1 MHVTAAAERRGLSLF
16 GKGLISI
23 QKIGWQPR
31 KVSQVNHSVVY
42 IMKALV
48 KTFFLINILAS
59 SQLYAD
65 VIELSDELTVSELYQ
80 SMDHRFSRDVGLS
93 QNQDWR
99 IESLWRSTAHV
110 IFDKEA
116 RLADRQEP

>member
-16 GKGLISI
+16 GKGLISV
-23 QKIGWQPR
+23 QKIAWQPR
-31 KVSQVNHSVVY
+31 KKIQVNHSVVY
-42 IMKALV
+42 IMKTLI
-48 KTFFLINILAS
+48 KTFFLINVLAS
-59 SQLYAD
+59 SQIYAD
-65 VIELSDELTVSELYQ
+65 AIELSDELTVSELYR
-80 SMDHRFSRDVGLS
+80 SMDHRFSRDVGVS

>member
-1 MHVTAAAERRGLSLF
+1 MAAE
-16 GKGLISI
+16 
-23 QKIGWQPR
+23 

-48 KTFFLINILAS
+48 KTCFLINILAT

-65 VIELSDELTVSELYQ
+65 VIELSDELTVSELYK

>member
-1 MHVTAAAERRGLSLF
+1 MAAE
-16 GKGLISI
+16 
-23 QKIGWQPR
+23 

-42 IMKALV
+42 IMKVLV
-48 KTFFLINILAS
+48 KTFFLINILAT

-65 VIELSDELTVSELYQ
+65 VIELSDELTVSELYK

>member
-1 MHVTAAAERRGLSLF
+1 MAAE
-16 GKGLISI
+16 
-23 QKIGWQPR
+23 

-48 KTFFLINILAS
+48 KTFFLINILAT

-65 VIELSDELTVSELYQ
+65 VIKLSDELTVSELYK

>member
-1 MHVTAAAERRGLSLF
+1 MAAE
-16 GKGLISI
+16 
-23 QKIGWQPR
+23 

-48 KTFFLINILAS
+48 KTFFLINILAT

-65 VIELSDELTVSELYQ
+65 VIELSDELTVSELYK

-99 IESLWRSTAHV
+99 IESLWRSAAHV

>member
-1 MHVTAAAERRGLSLF
+1 
-16 GKGLISI
+16 
-23 QKIGWQPR
+23 
-31 KVSQVNHSVVY
+31 
-42 IMKALV
+42 MKALI
-48 KTFFLINILAS
+48 KTFFLINALAS

-99 IESLWRSTAHV
+99 IESLWRSAAHV

>member
-1 MHVTAAAERRGLSLF
+1 MAAE
-16 GKGLISI
+16 
-23 QKIGWQPR
+23 

-48 KTFFLINILAS
+48 KTFFLINILAA

-65 VIELSDELTVSELYQ
+65 VIELSDELTVIELYQ

>member
-1 MHVTAAAERRGLSLF
+1 MAAE
-16 GKGLISI
+16 
-23 QKIGWQPR
+23 

-48 KTFFLINILAS
+48 KTFFLINILAA

-80 SMDHRFSRDVGLS
+80 SMDHRFSRDAGLS

>member
-1 MHVTAAAERRGLSLF
+1 
-16 GKGLISI
+16 
-23 QKIGWQPR
+23 
-31 KVSQVNHSVVY
+31 
-42 IMKALV
+42 MKALV
-48 KTFFLINILAS
+48 KTFFLINILAA

-80 SMDHRFSRDVGLS
+80 SMDHQFSRDVDLS
-93 QNQDWR
+93 QGQDWR

>member
-1 MHVTAAAERRGLSLF
+1 MAAE
-16 GKGLISI
+16 
-23 QKIGWQPR
+23 

-48 KTFFLINILAS
+48 KTFFLINILAT

-99 IESLWRSTAHV
+99 IESLWRSAAHV

>member
-1 MHVTAAAERRGLSLF
+1 
-16 GKGLISI
+16 
-23 QKIGWQPR
+23 
-31 KVSQVNHSVVY
+31 
-42 IMKALV
+42 MKTLV

-65 VIELSDELTVSELYQ
+65 AIELSDELTVGELYQ
-80 SMDHRFSRDVGLS
+80 SMDHRFSRDALS

-99 IESLWRSTAHV
+99 IESLWHGTAFV

>member
-23 QKIGWQPR
+23 QKDWR
-31 KVSQVNHSVVY
+31 AAEKVSPVNHSVVC
-42 IMKALV
+42 IMKALI
-48 KTFFLINILAS
+48 KTFFLINILAA

-99 IESLWRSTAHV
+99 IESLWRDTAHV

>member
-1 MHVTAAAERRGLSLF
+1 MAAE
-16 GKGLISI
+16 
-23 QKIGWQPR
+23 

-48 KTFFLINILAS
+48 KTFFLINILAT

-65 VIELSDELTVSELYQ
+65 VIELSDELTVSELYK

>member
-1 MHVTAAAERRGLSLF
+1 MAAE
-16 GKGLISI
+16 
-23 QKIGWQPR
+23 

-48 KTFFLINILAS
+48 KTFFLINILAT

-65 VIELSDELTVSELYQ
+65 VIKLSDELTVSELYK

-93 QNQDWR
+93 QNQD
-99 IESLWRSTAHV
+99 
-110 IFDKEA
+110 
-116 RLADRQEP
+116 

>member
-1 MHVTAAAERRGLSLF
+1 MAAE
-16 GKGLISI
+16 
-23 QKIGWQPR
+23 

-48 KTFFLINILAS
+48 KTFFLINILAT
-59 SQLYAD
+59 SQLYAA

-80 SMDHRFSRDVGLS
+80 SIDHRFSRDLGLS

>member
-1 MHVTAAAERRGLSLF
+1 MAAE
-16 GKGLISI
+16 
-23 QKIGWQPR
+23 
-31 KVSQVNHSVVY
+31 KVSQVNHSVLY

-48 KTFFLINILAS
+48 KTFFLINILAA

>member
-1 MHVTAAAERRGLSLF
+1 MAAE
-16 GKGLISI
+16 
-23 QKIGWQPR
+23 

-48 KTFFLINILAS
+48 KTFFWINILAT

>member
-1 MHVTAAAERRGLSLF
+1 MSL
-16 GKGLISI
+16 
-23 QKIGWQPR
+23 
-31 KVSQVNHSVVY
+31 VNHSVLG
-42 IMKALV
+42 IMKTLV

-59 SQLYAD
+59 NQLHAD
-65 VIELSDELTVSELYQ
+65 AIELSDELTVGELYQ
-80 SMDHRFSRDVGLS
+80 SMDHRFSRDVRLS

-99 IESLWRSTAHV
+99 IESLWRGTAYV

>member
-1 MHVTAAAERRGLSLF
+1 MSL
-16 GKGLISI
+16 
-23 QKIGWQPR
+23 
-31 KVSQVNHSVVY
+31 VNHSVVG
-42 IMKALV
+42 IMKTLV

-65 VIELSDELTVSELYQ
+65 AIELSDELTVSQLYQ
-80 SMDHRFSRDVGLS
+80 SMDHRFSRDVRLS
-93 QNQDWR
+93 QHQDWR
-99 IESLWRSTAHV
+99 IESLWRGTAFV

>member
-1 MHVTAAAERRGLSLF
+1 MAAE
-16 GKGLISI
+16 
-23 QKIGWQPR
+23 
-31 KVSQVNHSVVY
+31 KVSQVNHSVVC
-42 IMKALV
+42 IMKAIV
-48 KTFFLINILAS
+48 KTFFLINILAT

-65 VIELSDELTVSELYQ
+65 VIELSDELTVSELYK